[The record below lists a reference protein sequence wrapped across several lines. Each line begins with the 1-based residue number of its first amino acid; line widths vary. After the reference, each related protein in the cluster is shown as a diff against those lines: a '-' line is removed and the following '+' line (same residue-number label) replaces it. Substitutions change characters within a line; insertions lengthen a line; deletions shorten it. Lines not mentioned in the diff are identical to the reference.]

1 MRTARTTRRHLA
13 AVVLAALLAAVA
25 VLCTGPA
32 QAVRADDISCT
43 WGWPT
48 THCSYTRNDGPA
60 PPAASPGAAAPGPAA
75 PRRPG
80 LIQRMLHP
88 APVGGP
94 ALTPAPVQP
103 PPAAAPDMAPAAAPQ
118 PVPALS
124 PPPAFSPSLTGRAT
138 GYVAHGALDH
148 VQSFLVDG
156 VVTTLGWLKQSL
168 LSPSLEPNW
177 HVVNPAYSEMTAL
190 ALGLVVAFVALALL
204 EHMAGGVRGAGPAVL
219 SRLIAA
225 VMVALAGLPLV
236 AWFVQ
241 GVDAI
246 AGLWATSMGSASTQ
260 VIDRLIQMLQ
270 SHSGGGVPEAA
281 AIAVLALF
289 ALITTLLVVAWLV
302 LRLVLVQALV
312 VFLPLVAVMA
322 IYPRTAG
329 AAKRMGEFL
338 ASLILTKLA
347 MVIFLSVGFQILA
360 FGLQGVPDWL
370 AITSATVLLG
380 MVAFTPWALL
390 RGIHLAEM
398 ETMGFVRRRAG
409 NAPPLG
415 AMGGAGDAAAGS
427 VAWGIGQMHR
437 RDAEEGSRPRAPR
450 VTAPAIYRPQPERS
464 RPPEPAG
471 VTPQESGAAAA
482 GQRPA
487 VPFGGAVPTPTPVTA
502 PAMGP
507 LQLPPHADAP
517 RNPSPPALRPR
528 VQPGS

>member
-1 MRTARTTRRHLA
+1 MRSPATTRRHLA
-13 AVVLAALLAAVA
+13 AVVLAALLATVAAVC
-25 VLCTGPA
+25 LGPA

-48 THCSYTRNDGPA
+48 THCSYTHSDGSSSPA
-60 PPAASPGAAAPGPAA
+60 PAPGAAAPA
-75 PRRPG
+75 RKPG
-80 LIQRMLHP
+80 LLHRMLHP
-88 APVGGP
+88 AAVGGP
-94 ALTPAPVQP
+94 ALSPAPAAP
-103 PPAAAPDMAPAAAPQ
+103 PPLSAPDMAPAAAPQ
-118 PVPALS
+118 STLFGPA
-124 PPPAFSPSLTGRAT
+124 PPATSASPSLTHRAV

-148 VQSFLVDG
+148 VSNFLVDG
-156 VVTTLGWLKQSL
+156 VVTALGWLRQSL

-190 ALGLVVAFVALALL
+190 ALGLVIAFVALALL
-204 EHMAGGVRGAGPAVL
+204 EHLAGGVHGAGASVL

-225 VMVALAGLPLV
+225 VMVALAGLPLM

-241 GVDAI
+241 GVDSI
-246 AGLWATSMGSASTQ
+246 ASLWTASMGSASTQ
-260 VIDRLIQMLQ
+260 VLDRLTQMLQ
-270 SHSGGGVPEAA
+270 NHSGGGVPEAA
-281 AIAVLALF
+281 AIAILCLF

-322 IYPRTAG
+322 IYPRTSGTAR
-329 AAKRMGEFL
+329 RMGEYL

-398 ETMGFVRRRAG
+398 ETMGFVKRRAG
-409 NAPPLG
+409 TAPPLG
-415 AMGGAGDAAAGS
+415 AMGAAGEAAAGS

-437 RDAEEGSRPRAPR
+437 RDAEEGGTRPRAPL
-450 VTAPAIYRPQPERS
+450 PATYRPRPERS
-464 RPPEPAG
+464 RPPELPG

-482 GQRPA
+482 AHRPP
-487 VPFGGAVPTPTPVTA
+487 VPVGSATPSPA
-502 PAMGP
+502 PAAAP
-507 LQLPPHADAP
+507 ALAPAAEAPTVKDAP
-517 RNPSPPALRPR
+517 RNPAPPPLRPR

>member
-1 MRTARTTRRHLA
+1 MRPVPATRRHLA
-13 AVVLAALLAAVA
+13 AAVLAALLATVA
-25 VLCTGPA
+25 ALCIGPA

-48 THCSYTRNDGPA
+48 MHCTVTQNDGSPG
-60 PPAASPGAAAPGPAA
+60 PPASPGAAAPK
-75 PRRPG
+75 RPG
-80 LIQRMLHP
+80 VLHRMLHP

-94 ALTPAPVQP
+94 ALAPAPVQP
-103 PPAAAPDMAPAAAPQ
+103 PPVAAPDMAPAAAPQ
-118 PVPALS
+118 PQPAMAP
-124 PPPAFSPSLTGRAT
+124 PPPASSPSLARRTA

-204 EHMAGGVRGAGPAVL
+204 EHMAGGIRGAGPAVL

-260 VIDRLIQMLQ
+260 VIDRLTQMLE

-329 AAKRMGEFL
+329 AAKRMGEYL

-360 FGLQGVPDWL
+360 FGLEGVPDWL

-398 ETMGFVRRRAG
+398 ETMGLVRRRAATAG
-409 NAPPLG
+409 PAST
-415 AMGGAGDAAAGS
+415 MGGAGDAAAGS

-437 RDAEEGSRPRAPR
+437 RDAEEGGRPRAPR
-450 VTAPAIYRPQPERS
+450 LTAPAVYRPQPERS

-471 VTPQESGAAAA
+471 VTPQELAAAAA
-482 GQRPA
+482 GHRPP
-487 VPFGGAVPTPTPVTA
+487 VPVGGAVPAPATVAA
-502 PAMGP
+502 PAMAPVVEPPP
-507 LQLPPHADAP
+507 LLEGP
-517 RNPSPPALRPR
+517 RNPAPPPLRPR

>member
-1 MRTARTTRRHLA
+1 MSQSRTTRRRLA
-13 AVVLAALLAAVA
+13 AVVLVALLTALAAVLA
-25 VLCTGPA
+25 TPA
-32 QAVRADDISCT
+32 HPARADDITCT

-48 THCSYTRNDGPA
+48 THCTVTQGDPGPSANPAPGTAPKRPGLLHRLLHPA
-60 PPAASPGAAAPGPAA
+60 PPAALSPQAVPPPPMAVPAPG
-75 PRRPG
+75 
-80 LIQRMLHP
+80 
-88 APVGGP
+88 
-94 ALTPAPVQP
+94 
-103 PPAAAPDMAPAAAPQ
+103 MAPAAAPQ
-118 PVPALS
+118 TV
-124 PPPAFSPSLTGRAT
+124 PPATGSSPSLTHRAV

-156 VVTTLGWLKQSL
+156 VVTALGWLRQSL

-177 HVVNPAYSEMTAL
+177 HVVNPAYSEMTTL
-190 ALGLVVAFVALALL
+190 ALGLVIAFVALALL
-204 EHMAGGVRGAGPAVL
+204 EHMAGGIRGAGPAVL

-225 VMVALAGLPLV
+225 VMVSLAGLPLV

-241 GVDAI
+241 GIDAI
-246 AGLWATSMGSASTQ
+246 ASMWTSSMGNATTQ
-260 VIDRLIQMLQ
+260 VLDRLTGMLQ
-270 SHSGGGVPEAA
+270 AHSGSGVPEAA

-329 AAKRMGEFL
+329 AAKRMGEYL

-398 ETMGFVRRRAG
+398 ETLGFVRRRSGA
-409 NAPPLG
+409 APALDTLG
-415 AMGGAGDAAAGS
+415 AAGEAAAGS
-427 VAWGIGQMHR
+427 VAWGIAQMHR
-437 RDAEEGSRPRAPR
+437 RDAEDGGWPRTPP
-450 VTAPAIYRPQPERS
+450 VTKPATYRPQPERN

-471 VTPQESGAAAA
+471 VTPQEAGAAA
-482 GQRPA
+482 GSHRPP
-487 VPFGGAVPTPTPVTA
+487 VPLGGAPAAAPAPA
-502 PAMGP
+502 PAMSP
-507 LQLPPHADAP
+507 VEAPPAP
-517 RNPSPPALRPR
+517 SLEGARNPAPPPLRPR

>member
-1 MRTARTTRRHLA
+1 MRRAMATRRRLA
-13 AVVLAALLAAVA
+13 AVVLAALLATVVA
-25 VLCTGPA
+25 LVATPA
-32 QAVRADDISCT
+32 RPVHADNISCT

-48 THCSYTRNDGPA
+48 MHCTVTQGDPGPSANAA
-60 PPAASPGAAAPGPAA
+60 PGTVPKRPGFLHRLLHPGAAAPAVPYAV
-75 PRRPG
+75 PG
-80 LIQRMLHP
+80 
-88 APVGGP
+88 
-94 ALTPAPVQP
+94 
-103 PPAAAPDMAPAAAPQ
+103 AAAPAPDPGMAPVAAPQ
-118 PVPALS
+118 YGPATASS
-124 PPPAFSPSLTGRAT
+124 PGVTHRAAA
-138 GYVAHGALDH
+138 YVAHGALDH

-156 VVTTLGWLKQSL
+156 VVTALGWLRQSL

-225 VMVALAGLPLV
+225 VMVSLAGLPLV

-241 GVDAI
+241 AI
-246 AGLWATSMGSASTQ
+246 DSIASLWTSSMGSATTQ
-260 VIDRLIQMLQ
+260 VLDRLSGMLQ
-270 SHSGGGVPEAA
+270 AHAGSGVPEAA

-322 IYPRTAG
+322 IYPRTST
-329 AAKRMGEFL
+329 AAKRMGEYL

-398 ETMGFVRRRAG
+398 ETMGIVRRRSTT
-409 NAPPLG
+409 APPLG
-415 AMGGAGDAAAGS
+415 AMGAAGDAAAGS
-427 VAWGIGQMHR
+427 VAWGIAQMHR
-437 RDAEEGSRPRAPR
+437 RELRGRRPHPRAGADPAGDLPAPAGAQPSARAPR
-450 VTAPAIYRPQPERS
+450 G
-464 RPPEPAG
+464 EPAG
-471 VTPQESGAAAA
+471 VRRGRRRPAAAGADRRRPAARPGGRPGDGPGRAPRPRPGAAQPGAAAA
-482 GQRPA
+482 AAAGPA
-487 VPFGGAVPTPTPVTA
+487 GLVRTG
-502 PAMGP
+502 
-507 LQLPPHADAP
+507 
-517 RNPSPPALRPR
+517 R
-528 VQPGS
+528 

>member
-1 MRTARTTRRHLA
+1 MRAARTTRRRLS
-13 AVVLAALLAAVA
+13 AVVLVAMLAAVA
-25 VLCTGPA
+25 AVLATPA
-32 QAVRADDISCT
+32 RPAPADNISCT

-48 THCSYTRNDGPA
+48 MHCTVTRGDPDPSAQAAPGTAPKRPGLLHRLLHPA
-60 PPAASPGAAAPGPAA
+60 AAAPLA
-75 PRRPG
+75 PGAVPPPP
-80 LIQRMLHP
+80 MVAP
-88 APVGGP
+88 APG
-94 ALTPAPVQP
+94 
-103 PPAAAPDMAPAAAPQ
+103 MAPAAAPQ
-118 PVPALS
+118 AA
-124 PPPAFSPSLTGRAT
+124 PPATGSSPTMTHRAVA
-138 GYVAHGALDH
+138 YVAHGALDH

-156 VVTTLGWLKQSL
+156 VVTALGWLRQSL

-190 ALGLVVAFVALALL
+190 ALGLVIAFVALALL
-204 EHMAGGVRGAGPAVL
+204 EHMAGGIRGAGPAVL

-225 VMVALAGLPLV
+225 VMVSLAGLPLV

-241 GVDAI
+241 GIDAI
-246 AGLWATSMGSASTQ
+246 ASMWTSSMGNATTQ
-260 VIDRLIQMLQ
+260 VLDRLTGMLQ
-270 SHSGGGVPEAA
+270 AHSGSGVPEAA

-322 IYPRTAG
+322 IYPRTSG
-329 AAKRMGEFL
+329 AARRMGEYL

-360 FGLQGVPDWL
+360 FGLEGVPDWL

-398 ETMGFVRRRAG
+398 ETLGLVRRRSTSAPALDTVGAAG
-409 NAPPLG
+409 E
-415 AMGGAGDAAAGS
+415 AAAGS
-427 VAWGIGQMHR
+427 VAWGIAQMHR
-437 RDAEEGSRPRAPR
+437 RDAEDGGTRPWTP
-450 VTAPAIYRPQPERS
+450 VTKPATYRPQPERN

-471 VTPQESGAAAA
+471 VTPQEAGAAAA
-482 GQRPA
+482 SHRPP
-487 VPFGGAVPTPTPVTA
+487 VPLGGGVPVASPAPA
-502 PAMGP
+502 PAMSPVEAPPP
-507 LQLPPHADAP
+507 LLEGP
-517 RNPSPPALRPR
+517 RNPAPPPLRPR

>member
-1 MRTARTTRRHLA
+1 VH
-13 AVVLAALLAAVA
+13 
-25 VLCTGPA
+25 
-32 QAVRADDISCT
+32 ADNISCT

-48 THCSYTRNDGPA
+48 VHCTVTQGEPDPSAKPA
-60 PPAASPGAAAPGPAA
+60 PGTPAKHPGLLHRLFHPAPAAPLSPSAVPPPPVVMPGPA
-75 PRRPG
+75 
-80 LIQRMLHP
+80 
-88 APVGGP
+88 
-94 ALTPAPVQP
+94 
-103 PPAAAPDMAPAAAPQ
+103 MAPAAAPQ
-118 PVPALS
+118 AM
-124 PPPAFSPSLTGRAT
+124 PPATGSSPGMTHRAAA
-138 GYVAHGALDH
+138 YVAHGALDH

-156 VVTTLGWLKQSL
+156 VVTALGWLRQSL

-190 ALGLVVAFVALALL
+190 ALGLVIAFVALALL
-204 EHMAGGVRGAGPAVL
+204 EHMAGGIRGAGPAVL

-225 VMVALAGLPLV
+225 VMVSLAGLPLV

-246 AGLWATSMGSASTQ
+246 ASMWTSSMGNATTQ
-260 VIDRLIQMLQ
+260 VLDRLTGMLQ
-270 SHSGGGVPEAA
+270 AHAGSGVPEAA

-322 IYPRTAG
+322 IYPRTSG
-329 AAKRMGEFL
+329 ASRRMGEYL

-360 FGLQGVPDWL
+360 FGLEGVPDWL

-398 ETMGFVRRRAG
+398 ETLGFVRRR
-409 NAPPLG
+409 NV
-415 AMGGAGDAAAGS
+415 GGAPALDSVGAAGEAAAGS
-427 VAWGIGQMHR
+427 VAWGIAQMHR
-437 RDAEEGSRPRAPR
+437 RDSEDAGSGRRTPP
-450 VTAPAIYRPQPERS
+450 VTRQATYRPEPERN

-471 VTPQESGAAAA
+471 VTPQEAGAAA
-482 GQRPA
+482 GSHRPP
-487 VPFGGAVPTPTPVTA
+487 VPVGGAVPTPSPAPA
-502 PAMGP
+502 PAMAPVETPPAP
-507 LQLPPHADAP
+507 LDGP
-517 RNPSPPALRPR
+517 RNPAPPPLRPR

>member
-1 MRTARTTRRHLA
+1 MRTARATRRHLA

-25 VLCTGPA
+25 ALCTSPA

-48 THCSYTRNDGPA
+48 THCSYSHSDGSSSPGPA
-60 PPAASPGAAAPGPAA
+60 PAPKPAAAPK
-75 PRRPG
+75 RPG
-80 LIQRMLHP
+80 LIHRMLQPAGAPALGP
-88 APVGGP
+88 AP
-94 ALTPAPVQP
+94 AAAPPV
-103 PPAAAPDMAPAAAPQ
+103 AAPDMAPAAAPQ
-118 PVPALS
+118 PAPALA
-124 PPPAFSPSLTGRAT
+124 PPRPAFSPSLTGRAT

-156 VVTTLGWLKQSL
+156 VVTTLGWLRQSL

-190 ALGLVVAFVALALL
+190 ALGLVIAFVALALL

-260 VIDRLIQMLQ
+260 VIDRLTQMLQ
-270 SHSGGGVPEAA
+270 SHSSGGVPEAA
-281 AIAVLALF
+281 AISVLALF

-329 AAKRMGEFL
+329 AAKRMGEYL

-370 AITSATVLLG
+370 AITSATVLL
-380 MVAFTPWALL
+380 
-390 RGIHLAEM
+390 
-398 ETMGFVRRRAG
+398 
-409 NAPPLG
+409 
-415 AMGGAGDAAAGS
+415 
-427 VAWGIGQMHR
+427 
-437 RDAEEGSRPRAPR
+437 
-450 VTAPAIYRPQPERS
+450 
-464 RPPEPAG
+464 
-471 VTPQESGAAAA
+471 
-482 GQRPA
+482 
-487 VPFGGAVPTPTPVTA
+487 
-502 PAMGP
+502 
-507 LQLPPHADAP
+507 
-517 RNPSPPALRPR
+517 
-528 VQPGS
+528 

>member
-1 MRTARTTRRHLA
+1 MSQPRATRRRLA
-13 AVVLAALLAAVA
+13 AVVLVALPAALAMLLAS
-25 VLCTGPA
+25 PA
-32 QAVRADDISCT
+32 RAHADNISCT

-48 THCSYTRNDGPA
+48 MHCTVTQGDPDPSANPA
-60 PPAASPGAAAPGPAA
+60 PGTAPK
-75 PRRPG
+75 RPG
-80 LIQRMLHP
+80 LLHRILHP
-88 APVGGP
+88 APAAPLSPQAV
-94 ALTPAPVQP
+94 PAPPMMV
-103 PPAAAPDMAPAAAPQ
+103 PAPGMAPAAAPQ
-118 PVPALS
+118 AV
-124 PPPAFSPSLTGRAT
+124 PPATSSSPSVTHRAAA
-138 GYVAHGALDH
+138 YVAHGALDH

-156 VVTTLGWLKQSL
+156 VVTALGWLRQSL

-190 ALGLVVAFVALALL
+190 ALGLVIAFVALALL
-204 EHMAGGVRGAGPAVL
+204 EHMAGGIRGAGPAVL
-219 SRLIAA
+219 SRLLAA
-225 VMVALAGLPLV
+225 VMVSLAGLPLV

-246 AGLWATSMGSASTQ
+246 ASLWTGSMGTATTQ
-260 VIDRLIQMLQ
+260 VLDRLTGMLQ
-270 SHSGGGVPEAA
+270 AHAGSGVPEAA

-322 IYPRTAG
+322 IYPRTSG
-329 AAKRMGEFL
+329 AARRMGEYL

-398 ETMGFVRRRAG
+398 ETLGFVRRRNVSG
-409 NAPPLG
+409 APGLDTVG
-415 AMGGAGDAAAGS
+415 AAGDAAAGS
-427 VAWGIGQMHR
+427 VAWGIAQMHR
-437 RDAEEGSRPRAPR
+437 RDAEDGGRPRTPP
-450 VTAPAIYRPQPERS
+450 VTKPAIYRPEPERN

-471 VTPQESGAAAA
+471 VTPQEAGAAA
-482 GQRPA
+482 GSHRPP
-487 VPFGGAVPTPTPVTA
+487 VPVGGAPAPAPAPA
-502 PAMGP
+502 PAMSP
-507 LQLPPHADAP
+507 VEAPPAPSLEGP
-517 RNPSPPALRPR
+517 RNPAPPPLRPR

>member
-1 MRTARTTRRHLA
+1 MRRAVATRRHLA
-13 AVVLAALLAAVA
+13 AVVVAALLASLAMLAVS
-25 VLCTGPA
+25 PA
-32 QAVRADDISCT
+32 RTVHADNISCT

-48 THCSYTRNDGPA
+48 THCTVTQGA
-60 PPAASPGAAAPGPAA
+60 PDPSANTAPGTAPKRPGFFHRLLHPGAAAPAVPYAV
-75 PRRPG
+75 P
-80 LIQRMLHP
+80 P
-88 APVGGP
+88 APP
-94 ALTPAPVQP
+94 PVP
-103 PPAAAPDMAPAAAPQ
+103 EPGMAPAAAPQ
-118 PVPALS
+118 PG
-124 PPPAFSPSLTGRAT
+124 PPATSSPGMTHRAAA
-138 GYVAHGALDH
+138 YVAHGALDH
-148 VQSFLVDG
+148 VEGFLVDG
-156 VVTTLGWLKQSL
+156 VVTALGWLRQSL

-219 SRLIAA
+219 SRLLAA
-225 VMVALAGLPLV
+225 VMVSLAGLPLV

-246 AGLWATSMGSASTQ
+246 ASLWTSSMGSASGQ
-260 VIDRLIQMLQ
+260 VLDKLSGMLQ
-270 SHSGGGVPEAA
+270 AHAGSGVPEAA

-322 IYPRTAG
+322 IYPRTST
-329 AAKRMGEFL
+329 AAKRMGEYL

-398 ETMGFVRRRAG
+398 ETMGIVRRRSA

-415 AMGGAGDAAAGS
+415 AMGAAGDAAAGS
-427 VAWGIGQMHR
+427 VSWGLAQMHR
-437 RDAEEGSRPRAPR
+437 RDAEEGGRPRAPR
-450 VTAPAIYRPQPERS
+450 LTRPATYRPQPERN
-464 RPPEPAG
+464 RPPELPG

-482 GQRPA
+482 ARRPP
-487 VPFGGAVPTPTPVTA
+487 VPVGGSGPAPAPAAA
-502 PAMGP
+502 PAMAP
-507 LQLPPHADAP
+507 AELPAPAPGP
-517 RNPSPPALRPR
+517 RNPAPPPLRPR